1 MLVNPDFLLER
12 PRGFSFRANSVKIVR
27 MDVLSD
33 ILRIIRIE
41 GNLYYRTSFSKK
53 WGIVVPRRGS
63 VARYHL
69 VTRGFC
75 WVSVEGV
82 EHPIRLESGDLIVI
96 PHGAEHCLA
105 DDLEAPRVAV
115 EEVIRESGFT
125 GEGPLIWGSEASH
138 EPISLICGHFSF
150 GSEQGSLL
158 ARSLPAYI
166 HIKHT
171 ETLHYGWLADAMKF
185 IAYEAN
191 SWQAGSEAVVN
202 RLSEIVFVQTVRA
215 YAQSHQSGAGILSA
229 LSDRQISSAL
239 EAMHRNPSFHWTV
252 EDLAR
257 AAGMSRT
264 LFAERMKETLGL
276 SPIGYLTQWRMEVA
290 REALADRRLSVAE
303 VAEKVGYESV
313 PAFSRAFKKRF
324 GFGPGEMR
332 RGERGNSKKRS
343 RPLAEE
349 VIRHPNEPLKVR

>member
-1 MLVNPDFLLER
+1 MLVSPDFLLER
-12 PRGFSFRANSVKIVR
+12 PRGFSFEANRAKIAF

-33 ILRIIRIE
+33 ILRILRIQ
-41 GNLYYRTSFSKK
+41 GSLYYRTAFSKN
-53 WGIVVPRRGS
+53 WNIQVPQSGS

-75 WVSVEGV
+75 WVTVGGV
-82 EHPIRLESGDLIVI
+82 QRPIRLESGDLIVI

-105 DDLEAPRVAV
+105 DDLEAPPVPV
-115 EEVIRESGFT
+115 EEVIQKSGFA
-125 GEGPLIWGSEASH
+125 GEGPLTWGSEESP

-150 GSEQGSLL
+150 GSEQGGLL
-158 ARSLPAYI
+158 VRSLPAYI

-191 SWQAGSEAVVN
+191 CWQPGSEAVVN
-202 RLSEIVFVQTVRA
+202 RLSEIVFVQAVRA

-229 LSDRQISSAL
+229 LSDHQISSAL
-239 EAMHRNPSFHWTV
+239 EAIHRDPSSNWTV

-264 LFAERMKETLGL
+264 LFAERMKELLGI
-276 SPIGYLTQWRMEVA
+276 SPIEYLTQWRMEVA
-290 REALADRRLSVAE
+290 REALADRRLSAAE
-303 VAEKVGYESV
+303 VAEKVGYQSL
-313 PAFSRAFKKRF
+313 PAFSRAFKKHF
-324 GFGPGEMR
+324 GVGPGEVR
-332 RGERGNSKKRS
+332 RRNPS
-343 RPLAEE
+343 
-349 VIRHPNEPLKVR
+349 HPSAVSAAK